1 MADINSGRMR
11 ITQTESIDR
20 LGVFRDTAQPGAVVS
35 DRGATEEIEVPERGV
50 YDIAQNLKAEG
61 GRGEAEASLSAGKVA
76 KVKRSKDE
84 MKELRVQNLRR
95 AREIRAAKRKMIK
108 ISSQDNLEQG
118 AAAQSLTRI
127 AAYAPNAQ
135 PKNVQAAVNGP
146 DVQSDPRLDHS
157 SALTIYLPDMGK
169 VSMEK
174 VEKAIMNAR
183 KDIDVYAKQ
192 AQVLAMAS
200 KGWTC
205 RFCNQVIEEGRWYS
219 RESKLDANS
228 RLISDDV
235 FCSQPC
241 QIQYRLYQQ
250 RNGENTGMRFASV
263 NLGSH

>member
-1 MADINSGRMR
+1 MAEVNPGRMR

-20 LGVFRDTAQPGAVVS
+20 LGVFRDMAQPGAVVA
-35 DRGATEEIEVPERGV
+35 DRGALEEIEVPARGV
-50 YDIAQNLKAEG
+50 YDIAKNLKAES
-61 GRGEAEASLSAGKVA
+61 GREEAEASLPAGNTA
-76 KVKRSKDE
+76 KVKRSKAE
-84 MKELRVQNLRR
+84 LKEFRAQNLRR
-95 AREIRAAKRKMIK
+95 AREIRDAKRKMIK
-108 ISSQDNLEQG
+108 NSSQDSLQQG
-118 AAAQSLTRI
+118 AAAQSLTRL
-127 AAYAPNAQ
+127 AGYAPSDQ
-135 PKNVQAAVNGP
+135 PKNVQAAVKGP
-146 DVQSDPRLDHS
+146 EVQSNPSLDYP

-250 RNGENTGMRFASV
+250 RNGENTGTRFASV